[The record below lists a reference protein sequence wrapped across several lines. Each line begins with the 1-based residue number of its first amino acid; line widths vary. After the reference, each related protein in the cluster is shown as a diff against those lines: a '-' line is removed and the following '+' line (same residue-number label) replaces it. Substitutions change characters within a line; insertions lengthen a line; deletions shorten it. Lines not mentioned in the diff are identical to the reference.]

1 MKIGSLGKLL
11 QNYKYLESKIFRIL
25 LKKVSDNLSVLFQIL
40 WLLTCKLSWQNI
52 SKSHGIV
59 DQINGI
65 A

>member
-40 WLLTCKLSWQNI
+40 
-52 SKSHGIV
+52 
-59 DQINGI
+59 
-65 A
+65 